1 LLIGV
6 ILDNNIMWLSVFFIH
21 TVKLAYDVS
30 KLTNNDK
37 VPLYDNY
44 IVSDVLFHESSTWIG
59 ISSRWKNIYEKRLPI
74 D

>member
-44 IVSDVLFHESSTWIG
+44 MVSDTLKDLLYVSPPTVSNTA
-59 ISSRWKNIYEKRLPI
+59 S
-74 D
+74 